1 MIPVAV
7 SVPKNVEIKVEMKT
21 QNWAFGEIAG
31 TALE

>member
-7 SVPKNVEIKVEMKT
+7 SVPKNVEVKIEMET

-31 TALE
+31 TPLE